1 MKLTI
6 LSKEDPQDREIR
18 SFFGRIED
26 TISCFQDL
34 LTFSRHSTKQ
44 QTQVYKGFD
53 PIVGVY
59 ACYAIKV

>member
-18 SFFGRIED
+18 LFFGRIED
-26 TISCFQDL
+26 TINCLQDL
-34 LTFSRHSTKQ
+34 LTLNRHATKQ
-44 QTQVYKGFD
+44 QTQVYKGFY